1 MGYVILILVLVV
13 IAVIISRSSSKKNE
27 PKVEEPKKIEK
38 QNAKQDTQKVV
49 ADANRLTAL
58 AELMRQSKENGDE
71 ETYNLIMA
79 NKYDGPLP
87 EKTGDGWTNMYELEI
102 SIAGINYRENMD
114 KYIGTWEVTLVPDPE
129 NEYDPNAIKIVNA
142 DGVLFGFVPKDMTD
156 TVRKRTSLPAVGTAV
171 IAKGEEDDID
181 SDGEYFY
188 GKVRIK
194 DR

>member
-1 MGYVILILVLVV
+1 MGPILFILMLVIVAVILLR
-13 IAVIISRSSSKKNE
+13 AFTKGKE
-27 PKVEEPKKIEK
+27 QKVEEPKKIEK
-38 QNAKQDTQKVV
+38 QDAWRDTGKVL
-49 ADANRLTAL
+49 ADANRLIAQ
-58 AELMRQSKENGDE
+58 AELMRQAKENGDE